1 MKRNAHILVHKASS
15 LLLSILMLL
24 SNMAPAVAYA
34 IEDRTKYSEDEY
46 FEYELTENGYK
57 IKGLKE
63 ETRNLLVENDF
74 TLTIP
79 ESHNDIPVIG
89 LGKNSLQNEKIK
101 KLNLPNTIKEIDDF
115 AIYKDEKGDG
125 LEEINIYPEQRDE
138 ETGEV
143 IEQRINIER
152 MGEKAIENQD
162 LKDLPFNVIILEESS
177 LKNNNFT
184 KLDLSD
190 TEIIRKDSLTQ
201 EGELN
206 LIVNKYSEIEQPF
219 YNEEKTNI
227 EYIEKEFN
235 KKATDDI
242 DVDYLAIRQRALNS
256 ESNKKEEDKTE
267 ENNEDSEESHHDE
280 KKPEESYDN
289 KEEQGKTKDSRD
301 YKVIEGKRTLDEILE
316 DTGLEEPQEINKRE
330 YRSIRNKHKIPDR
343 LSLNILNM
351 AYASEDNPVD
361 KDDVRIENIVSKWI
375 LGEEDGNRYYG
386 EGTQTY
392 KWHEERE
399 GYVRTVTDIALSG
412 QKDHDVGTIQIT
424 VPKYLFKDRNGE
436 KTGKTTLGV
445 SHVSD
450 RKGTFAY
457 LDAGDNYTL
466 INIKPLPAATNVSFE
481 MTYRELEPHMI
492 KDYEKTGYK
501 SDIFQAKVEVL
512 TKRGEPVSQVGNE
525 LQAQIDTRAYI
536 ETPNKQP
543 QKIYDGEYP
552 DSWPQDLKPEN
563 PEDYIFIGWKTYA
576 VNRGSQPFKVDLVD
590 NAHTS
595 DYTTGAKILGI
606 RRDSDMTMVGSG
618 DEKVEVKKI
627 YPEDKD
633 KETDFMMPGRNF
645 YTTVYTAY
653 PKSNFFDDN
662 GKPLRDKY
670 MVENDVTYTLT
681 SVDDEE
687 VTEVTARGEAEFFP
701 KEFPTPAPFYN
712 IRKEGDGPKTR
723 KYNGK
728 KIGEYEEALNDL
740 NRGKDTN
747 VSYDIKPTVL
757 GEKFTKPDDVKP
769 FGIRA
774 YGRKDYTSV
783 LTDDKVIFDGMT
795 LEKDDY
801 QFNSITVSDLTLFR
815 YTRQFDEWWGYR
827 LSNNAFIGDSKINP
841 DEWAYTT
848 TSSPRKPVE
857 AIVKDQ
863 DGKEVAKI
871 TYNGEIN
878 VKALGEGK
886 VDNKKIIFPEN
897 TTSYSIETTSRESGY
912 RWHIKPEV
920 KIKATDRVVKHT
932 KQKFD
937 PESDEDIYQNAKS
950 SLFVDNTA
958 NLTLKEDKNVKVED
972 TGRNELFGEYY
983 SEAYPEGHFMMFKW
997 GDGEEITLPDDSK
1010 ENLAQYLD
1018 KTTNSGK
1025 KMYKGI
1031 YPHHLNKLQ
1040 RGEETEVY
1048 YQLETDAFGMPWTFD
1063 AKVNQEFK
1071 KNNPDRKEDFV
1082 DEAFN
1087 QKSYTVTSRDDE
1099 VFFDKDRHLT
1109 EEDFEFTKIRLKD
1122 ATIWDYKKF
1131 EEAGYGLRE
1140 SNQTRFN
1147 GVIRGGY
1154 IAKGDYGYVVN
1165 DDIEKR
1171 PTFEIYGKED
1181 NDSKYTKYGEIKFTS
1196 KDTYDIK
1203 AENGATNDD
1212 TFLYFPKNTTA
1223 YKVVATTKLDGLRW
1237 AQEPH
1242 VKLKQSDYNKELVK
1256 GLFEKSDAPFT
1267 QLKNRGHL
1275 DLVLNE
1281 AESKDVVNPIGVDEL
1296 RGISYKETPPG
1307 NHFAIEKEGFGQY
1320 SMFLNR
1326 IMNNDKNAEISY
1338 KVRNRGFGMPY
1349 TYDED
1354 KDILDPKSFNQIPY
1368 TMESRDF
1375 FVSFRNEELNKDDFA
1390 FTGVKFKQPTIYDY
1404 VQYTED
1410 TQGYYEGR
1418 GDKDWA
1424 YFQHLGGD
1432 LRHTSDRR
1440 NDYIRRGQFGYK
1452 EINEYNKL
1460 EDFEVWAASDDE
1472 NYKKYGTVSFKTGK
1486 PVVNPENGATA
1497 TENKDEIRFP
1507 EEDNITN
1514 YKVIAKTKIAGLKW
1528 THEPKVRIKN
1538 SEKISKAIDKLYEES
1553 TVPEVDVENKVD
1565 LNVKLGKEETN
1576 YFINEDKG
1584 FDRLDGMVYGTSTY
1598 KDLKYNN
1605 DPANQVIHLDYF
1617 LTTKI
1622 QTNIQT
1628 KEDLDYAIKNGGFVP
1643 ETKAVFY
1650 DLLPKE
1656 VKADLS
1662 SIQTTEGDV
1671 VTHAEVKE
1679 NYRDSGR
1686 DLLVVE
1692 VKRTPKYKMESESNS
1707 ITGQKGLMDM
1717 PSIRFKANYTWS
1729 SVFDLGRFLDNH
1741 SIYRSNNPNFG
1752 NMKGFRAENNDPNGE
1767 NNDLTKLAFTNRDG
1781 SVDEETKKILK
1792 DLDVNTPNVK
1802 GKGNSYLYAHSGNN
1816 LIVDVSSS
1824 ASLEKTVD
1832 ATGTGVFD
1840 SGTEEDREQNVYE
1853 RQKYVYKKS
1862 LKANS
1867 ESKVTNLIFF
1877 DKLEGYEP
1885 TADKIDHKDVQW
1897 KGTFLGVDTKQ
1908 LEDRGV
1914 DPVLYY
1920 STRKDIVVDN
1930 TRDRS
1935 MNDISNKEIWT
1946 KWEDRPADLNK
1957 RDITA
1962 IALDARNKTDGKEF
1976 VLEEGESF
1984 SYYVHMLAPDL
1995 SEDKADNGK
2004 PYTKDDQE
2012 EKEEWYDKLRKPI
2025 DRDLKKVKVLTGLN
2039 SKGEPVYDELVFE
2052 NIIYES
2058 EEGLAGGAHA
2068 YNNIVATLD
2077 SINVKSGVRSKNQ
2090 LIRHDYTKVG
2100 LKPHRLQIEKQWDDD
2115 NNRDGIRPEVINVT
2129 IKANGKEWKKV
2140 QLKKEDDW
2148 KLSLLAPY
2156 GDNEGKEITYTFE
2169 EEVSE
2174 GYKFQIKE
2182 NKPNKEGREVKLE
2195 NYHEPEKVEISINKT
2210 WTDREEQDEAD
2221 RPEEVEVVVYDKET
2235 KEEIDRATVNVD
2247 ENGDWKHTFINLPKY
2262 KDEGKEITYE
2272 VKEANVV
2279 DYIST
2284 VEDEEFKDNKKTVKI
2299 NNRFYPYGDLV
2310 VSKNV
2315 ENASQLAI
2323 DENEFKFTLNITKD
2337 KEEKSD
2343 RFVGDYKAQ
2352 KYDFEGNKVGQEI
2365 TVTDGSEFTLRN
2377 NEKMVIKDIDSRFE
2391 YKVTESETK
2400 AFTATS
2406 GNTLTG
2412 RINPAKESEADF
2424 LNRYETE
2431 GQAVLNL
2438 KKTLDGRD
2446 LKGYDF
2452 RFKLYETTD
2461 GKRTEVFKNPVANDR
2476 NGNIRFTLN
2485 YDPKDLGTDKN
2496 GLLNR
2501 EVVKTYEVEEIDEG
2515 KNDKD
2520 KYGFFYDKKKIF
2532 VKVTLTDDGHGNIN
2546 TEVEYNKEGILNKDD
2561 TAFTFNNRY
2570 RADREYQLEAFKHVL
2585 DGIKIKKDQFE
2596 FTLKQVGVYSNKDFV
2611 KDDFKVGKTEGYKE
2625 KEKENVN
2632 FSTKNNGK
2640 IVSRASSNVDGKAVF
2655 DKYNGKPFVFNQY
2668 DIGKTFVFDIDE
2680 VDNSEKD
2687 DKVIFD
2693 KFTVRRYVS
2702 IYDGRLDKETNKG
2715 TLQIDESTEYIIDE
2729 SSVDKAKEGA
2739 KAIIEKYRRDDAESI
2754 IKKIDNAK
2762 SIEEVKKVLNETE
2775 GLFPLF
2781 SNKYKPGNIK
2791 VSKKVENGDPQNP
2804 GKEFKFR
2811 IKLKGEDSKV
2821 PDGSLE
2827 LKREVRHF
2835 LPPTG
2840 IDGKNNGSWILN
2852 NPKSEYTDDGFSID
2866 NLPKNNELITGE
2878 DDTGHFVGWNYGA
2891 NKDTPYT
2898 DDRIVKFYGE
2908 MTPEQL
2914 KPSEAKKEQ
2923 NLNTY
2928 LQGLVKDG
2936 ISFNN
2941 NTNWLVYNDN
2951 GIEKLVSKKPIKY
2964 GTAWNSLYNAGVVFG
2979 EDGVKDLIKADFTNS
2994 NYSSSPSLNDK
3005 GKGKGTP
3012 KTNYKPQYVNI
3023 NGKTYI
3029 VRLMRAYNE
3038 NAKINDN
3045 KSWGDWNSN
3054 TSKSYAK
3061 GSEWNRLIL
3070 PLIGVDGNEDTVS
3083 NWNDWNKS
3091 PYGRYGSN
3099 TKGFMETNMPT
3110 LANYSWW
3117 KDFGGNTKLSNNMNE
3132 PYYGV
3137 YRWTQETG
3145 YDGAKWRA
3153 CRGGNT
3159 ADVGAASSISNNPGY
3174 GSSSRGWLAV
3184 LEEVKNSPSK
3194 PQASK
3199 ATGTTLAQNVNNL
3212 LKRDQLQKT
3221 SNRQLAQSK
3230 TSNIQKRNL
3239 VKAMASDGA
3248 YAKSEKSPKSKI
3260 FNIIPKSYAQESE
3273 NGTKKSES
3281 TISTGAPVWE
3291 VDSSDTENLTILF
3304 RNEKPVLKISF
3315 DANGGQGSMIDIEY
3329 DNNIPEGSDVKFYKP
3344 NYRFKEWK
3352 YYYNGKEITK
3362 EELNN
3367 LSKPNKVV
3375 AKAQWEK
3382 RNLIVNFQDGVG
3394 YFTLL
3399 AGEDGKFENLP
3410 ANMDYEIEE
3419 LTDEEWYNENPKY
3432 KDLSEAKKQK
3442 LISSDAGWTLT
3453 NVDNNKGK
3461 VKSDETVDVT
3471 FENNFEAGKTKVNI
3485 EGLKTLND
3493 KTIDTEGYSFS
3504 LYESDEGLKKA
3515 DKLQTTTSDENGRFK
3530 FDDIT
3535 YNLEELNLNENQN
3548 KKSFFYLVEENNTKK
3563 EGIVYNDNSYHIRVD
3578 VYRVE
3583 ENGQALLKAKV
3594 NYIDNTDGQLVINNT
3609 TEKTNLTIKK
3619 DFKDKESREV
3629 GQDKEFTVQVRLSD
3643 RVNPEV
3649 LKLNKDNNFSATI
3662 DNLELGTTYEV
3673 IETNMPGGF
3682 KQSDS
3687 TNAKGTT
3694 KNGTNE
3700 VVIENQYSPKGII
3713 EITANKELIGRKL
3726 QDSEFKFQLFENGKA
3741 ISDVVTNTS
3750 DGKTP
3755 EPNKVTF
3762 EVSVDKV
3769 GTRNFEI
3776 REVSQDD
3783 KTVNY
3788 DKPVKVTVEVTDD
3801 GTGNLIASKVEYEG
3815 NRDTFTN
3822 TLKPGNLQ
3830 ITKTVTNLL
3839 NTDQR
3844 FTVKVKFFDKEDK
3857 ELTKAYKY
3865 TSNKTDNEQEI
3876 SSGQTLSLGA
3886 DETITIQNLPA
3897 GTRYEVEEVNIPDK
3911 FERTSQEIKGGT
3923 IELDKTA
3930 EVQITNK
3937 YDSEGQFYLR
3947 GRKELTGKEL
3957 QDKEFSFVLLE
3968 IKPKGQGYRPDE
3980 IKYFTNDKDGNI
3992 EIGPVSITR
4001 DELVMGKD
4009 EDGKEILN
4017 TKKKYRV
4024 IETKSTYDET
4034 GKLIKSEDANIKYDT
4049 SSYEIEVDLAEE
4061 DGKIKVVN
4069 QTITKD
4075 GKEVQ
4080 EMVFKNEY
4088 IEEKLTSI
4096 KIGKKVINEK
4106 DNIEDAPK
4114 FGIRVKLTDPDGKE
4128 TVVRLDLANGEEHTI
4143 KSLRSGTQYE
4153 IEEISMDDTYRQ
4165 RGITAIEVEDE
4176 TQSVF
4181 TTTEGRELTNGVV
4194 KGTVNEQQVHIKVEN
4209 ERKPQRVQ
4217 LSAEKLLNGK
4227 VTSKQFKFTLTEE
4240 GSDTPLQTV
4249 KNERKL
4255 IDFDEIIYENG
4266 LENSK
4271 TYYIEEK
4278 TSDIPDGIIYDKRK
4292 FKAVVSVKE
4301 DSDELEVKYYEQD
4314 DNGGYKD
4321 IEKVVFENKLSNLR
4335 PTGKAE
4341 LIFICLGLLLLVVT
4355 TTAYTQA
4362 NKKERA

>member
-24 SNMAPAVAYA
+24 SNMAPVVAYA
-34 IEDRTKYSEDEY
+34 IEDRAKYSEDEY
-46 FEYELTENGYK
+46 FEYELTESGYK
-57 IKGLKE
+57 IKKLKE
-63 ETRNLLVENDF
+63 KARSLLVENDF

-79 ESHNDIPVIG
+79 ESHEDIPVIG

-115 AIYKDEKGDG
+115 ALYKDEKGDG
-125 LEEINIYPEQRDE
+125 LEEINIYPEIRDK
-138 ETGEV
+138 ETDEV
-143 IEQRINIER
+143 IKQKINIER
-152 MGEKAIENQD
+152 LGEKAIENQD
-162 LKDLPFNVIILEESS
+162 LKELPFDVRILEESS

-184 KLDLSD
+184 NIDLSN

-201 EGELN
+201 EEELN
-206 LIVNKYSEIEQPF
+206 LIVNKYSDIEQPF
-219 YNEEKTNI
+219 YNKEKTKV

-235 KKATDDI
+235 KKETNKEDI
-242 DVDYLAIRQRALNS
+242 NYLAIRQKVLNGKN
-256 ESNKKEEDKTE
+256 NKKKDNTE
-267 ENNEDSEESHHDE
+267 ENDEDSEESHH
-280 KKPEESYDN
+280 EEEPD
-289 KEEQGKTKDSRD
+289 KTKETKN

-316 DTGLEEPQEINKRE
+316 EAGLEEPQEINKRE
-330 YRSIRNKHKIPDR
+330 YRSIRNKHKAPDR

-361 KDDVRIENIVSKWI
+361 KDDVRIENITSKWI
-375 LGEEDGNRYYG
+375 LGEEDGNRHYG
-386 EGTQTY
+386 EGLQTY

-412 QKDHDVGTIQIT
+412 QKDHDIGAIQIT
-424 VPKYLFKDRNGE
+424 VPKYLFKDRDG
-436 KTGKTTLGV
+436 KITGRTTLGV
-445 SHVSD
+445 SHISD

-457 LDAGDNYTL
+457 LDAGDNYQL

-512 TKRGEPVSQVGNE
+512 TKKGETVSQVGNE

-543 QKIYDGEYP
+543 QKICDGEYP
-552 DSWPQDLKPEN
+552 NNWPEELKPES

-595 DYTTGAKILGI
+595 DYTKGAKILGI
-606 RRDSDMTMVGSG
+606 RRDSDMTMVGNG
-618 DEKVEVKKI
+618 DERVEVEKV
-627 YPEDKD
+627 YPEDKN
-633 KETDFMMPGRNF
+633 KETDFIMPGRNF

-670 MVENDVTYTLT
+670 MVQNDVTYTLT
-681 SVDDEE
+681 SVDDGE

-712 IRKEGDGPKTR
+712 IRKEGDGSKTR

-728 KIGEYEEALNDL
+728 RIGEYEEALNDL
-740 NRGKDTN
+740 NRGRDTN
-747 VSYDIKPTVL
+747 VSYSISPTL
-757 GEKFTKPDDVKP
+757 IGEKFTKPDNVKP

-783 LTDDKVIFDGMT
+783 LTDDKVVFDGMK
-795 LEKDDY
+795 LEKEDY
-801 QFNSITVSDLTLFR
+801 QFNSITVRDITLFR
-815 YTRQFDEWWGYR
+815 YTRQFNEWWGYR
-827 LSNNAFIGDSKINP
+827 LSNNAFIGDSRISA

-848 TSSPRKPVE
+848 TSNPRKPVE

-863 DGKEVAKI
+863 NGKEVAKI
-871 TYNGEIN
+871 TYNGRIDI
-878 VKALGEGK
+878 KPLGQGK
-886 VDNKKIIFPEN
+886 VENNKIIFPEN

-912 RWHIKPEV
+912 RWYIDPEV

-937 PESDEDIYQNAKS
+937 PESNEDIYQNAKS

-958 NLTLKEDKNVKVED
+958 NLTLKEDKDVKVED
-972 TGRNELFGEYY
+972 TGRDELFGEYY

-997 GDGEEITLPDDSK
+997 GDGEIIDLPDGSK
-1010 ENLAQYLD
+1010 ENLAQYLE

-1031 YPHHLNKLQ
+1031 YPHHLNKLK
-1040 RGEETEVY
+1040 RGEEVETY
-1048 YQLETDAFGMPWTFD
+1048 YQLETDAFGMPWTYD

-1071 KNNPDRKEDFV
+1071 KNNSDRKENFV

-1087 QKSYTVTSRDDE
+1087 QKTYTVTSRDDE

-1109 EEDFEFTKIRLKD
+1109 DEDFEFTKIRLKD

-1131 EEAGYGLRE
+1131 EESGYGLRE

-1165 DDIEKR
+1165 EDINKR
-1171 PTFEIYGKED
+1171 PTFEIYGKGD
-1181 NDSKYTKYGEIKFTS
+1181 NDKDYTKYGEIKFTS

-1242 VKLKQSDYNKELVK
+1242 VKLKQSGYNKELVK
-1256 GLFEKSDAPFT
+1256 SLFEKSDAPFT

-1281 AESKDVVNPIGVDEL
+1281 TNSKDVVNPIGIDEL

-1307 NHFAIEKEGFGQY
+1307 NHFAIEKEGFGHY

-1354 KDILDPKSFNQIPY
+1354 KDILDSKSFNQVPY

-1390 FTGVKFKQPTIYDY
+1390 FTGVKFEQPTIYDY

-1432 LRHTSDRR
+1432 LRHTNDRR

-1452 EINEYNKL
+1452 VTKDYKKL

-1576 YFINEDKG
+1576 HFINEDKG

-1605 DPANQVIHLDYF
+1605 DTVNQVVHLDYF

-1662 SIQTTEGDV
+1662 SIQTTGGDV
-1671 VTHAEVKE
+1671 VTHAEIKE
-1679 NYRDSGR
+1679 NYRNSGR

-1692 VKRTPKYKMESESNS
+1692 VKRTPKYRMESERDS
-1707 ITGQKGLMDM
+1707 ITGQRGLMDM

-1741 SIYRSNNPNFG
+1741 SVYRSNNPNFG
-1752 NMKGFRAENNDPNGE
+1752 NMKGFRAEDNDPNGA
-1767 NNDLTKLAFTNRDG
+1767 NNDLTRLAFTNRDG

-1792 DLDVNTPNVK
+1792 DLDVDTPNVK
-1802 GKGNSYLYAHSGNN
+1802 GEGNSYLYAHSGNN

-1897 KGTFLGVDTKQ
+1897 TGTFLGVDTKQ
-1908 LEDRGV
+1908 LEDKGV
-1914 DPVLYY
+1914 NPVLYY

-1946 KWEDRPADLNK
+1946 KWEDRPADLDK

-1962 IALDARNKTDGKEF
+1962 IALDARKKTDGKDF
-1976 VLEEGESF
+1976 VLEEGQSF
-1984 SYYVHMLAPDL
+1984 SYYVHMLAPNL

-2012 EKEEWYDKLRKPI
+2012 EKEEWFDKLRKPI

-2039 SKGEPVYDELVFE
+2039 SKGEPVYEELVFE

-2058 EEGLAGGAHA
+2058 EEGLNGGAHA

-2100 LKPHRLQIEKQWDDD
+2100 LKPHILKIEKQWDDD
-2115 NNRDGIRPEVINVT
+2115 NNRDGIRPDVINVT

-2156 GDNEGKEITYTFE
+2156 GDNEGKEIAYTFE
-2169 EEVSE
+2169 EEVPE
-2174 GYKFQIKE
+2174 GYEFQVKE

-2195 NYHEPEKVEISINKT
+2195 NHHEPEKVEIGINKT
-2210 WTDREEQDEAD
+2210 WTDREEQDEEN
-2221 RPEEVEVVVYDKET
+2221 RPEKIEVVLFDKET
-2235 KEEIDRATVNVD
+2235 KEEVDRATVKVD
-2247 ENGDWKHTFINLPKY
+2247 KNGDWKHTFTNLPKY

-2284 VEDEEFKDNKKTVKI
+2284 VEDEKFKDNKKTVKI

-2310 VSKNV
+2310 VSKKI
-2315 ENASQLAI
+2315 ENGSQLAI
-2323 DENEFKFTLNITKD
+2323 DENEFKFTLNIMKD

-2343 RFVGDYKAQ
+2343 RFIGDYKAQ
-2352 KYDFEGNKVGQEI
+2352 KYNFEGNKVGQEI
-2365 TVTDGSEFTLRN
+2365 TVTDGSEFTLKN

-2391 YKVTESETK
+2391 YKVTETETK
-2400 AFTATS
+2400 AFTAVG

-2412 RINPAKESEADF
+2412 RINPSKESDADF

-2452 RFKLYETTD
+2452 RFKLYETTNE
-2461 GKRTEVFKNPVANDR
+2461 KRTEVFKNSIANDR
-2476 NGNIRFTLN
+2476 NGNIRFTLK
-2485 YDPKDLGTDKN
+2485 YDSKDLGTDKN
-2496 GLLNR
+2496 GLLNGK
-2501 EVVKTYEVEEIDEG
+2501 VVKTYEVEEVDEG

-2532 VKVTLTDDGHGNIN
+2532 VKVTLTDDGHGDIN
-2546 TEVEYNKEGILNKDD
+2546 TEVEYNKEGLFNKDD
-2561 TAFTFNNRY
+2561 TAFTFNNKY

-2585 DGIKIKKDQFE
+2585 DGIKIKENQFK
-2596 FTLKQVGVYSNKDFV
+2596 FTLKQVGIYSNKDFV

-2625 KEKENVN
+2625 KEEEKVN
-2632 FSTKNNGK
+2632 FSSENNSK
-2640 IVSRASSNVDGKAVF
+2640 IVSRTYSNVDGKAVF
-2655 DKYNGKPFVFNQY
+2655 DKYNGKPFTFNQY
-2668 DIGKTFVFDIDE
+2668 DIGKTFVFDINE
-2680 VDNSEKD
+2680 VDNSKED
-2687 DKVIFD
+2687 DRVIFD

-2702 IYDGRLDKETNKG
+2702 IYDGGFDEETKKG

-2729 SSVDKAKEGA
+2729 SSLDKAKADA
-2739 KAIIEKYRRDDAESI
+2739 KKIVEKYRREDSQDI
-2754 IKKIDNAK
+2754 IKKIYDAE
-2762 SIEEVKKVLNETE
+2762 SVEDVKKALKETE

-2781 SNKYKPGNIK
+2781 VNEYKQGRIE
-2791 VSKKVENGDPQNP
+2791 VSKNVTKGDPNNH

-2811 IKLKGEDSKV
+2811 IKLKGEDSKI

-2827 LKREVRHF
+2827 MKREVRHF
-2835 LPPTG
+2835 RPAAGWKLN
-2840 IDGKNNGSWILN
+2840 DGS
-2852 NPKSEYTDDGFSID
+2852 SEFTDDGFSID
-2866 NLPKNNELITGE
+2866 GINQPDGIDPVLTGE
-2878 DDTGHFVGWNYGA
+2878 DEIGHFVGWDYGK

-2898 DDRIVKFYGE
+2898 GSRIIKFYGE
-2908 MTPEQL
+2908 
-2914 KPSEAKKEQ
+2914 KKVSDFKVAEAKEGQ
-2923 NLNTY
+2923 NLNQY
-2928 LQGLVKDG
+2928 LQSLLSDG
-2936 ISFNN
+2936 FNLRDQMGSN
-2941 NTNWLVYNDN
+2941 LTNQIDWLVFNDN
-2951 GIEKLVSKKPIKY
+2951 GVEKLVPKKSLKY
-2964 GTAWNSLYNAGVVFG
+2964 GMSWNNIDAAGLMDGSKTVTVDGKIYKIRLMKAYNDTVDIRKGGFDKNF
-2979 EDGVKDLIKADFTNS
+2979 EDG
-2994 NYSSSPSLNDK
+2994 SS
-3005 GKGKGTP
+3005 
-3012 KTNYKPQYVNI
+3012 
-3023 NGKTYI
+3023 
-3029 VRLMRAYNE
+3029 E
-3038 NAKINDN
+3038 
-3045 KSWGDWNSN
+3045 
-3054 TSKSYAK
+3054 K
-3061 GSEWNRLIL
+3061 GSEWNRMIL
-3070 PLIGVDGNEDTVS
+3070 PLIGIDGKEYDDS
-3083 NWNDWNKS
+3083 Y
-3091 PYGRYGSN
+3091 PYSKFGRFGYW
-3099 TKGFMETNMPT
+3099 TKKFVEENMPV
-3110 LANYSWW
+3110 LANYTWYE
-3117 KDFGGNTKLSNNMNE
+3117 DFGGNVG
-3132 PYYGV
+3132 GV
-3137 YRWTQETG
+3137 YRWMQNLS
-3145 YDGAKWRA
+3145 RF
-3153 CRGGNT
+3153 
-3159 ADVGAASSISNNPGY
+3159 
-3174 GSSSRGWLAV
+3174 GSSSGAVRGHNFGNYGAAESSDQPLDKLWDYFGWQPV
-3184 LEEVKNSPSK
+3184 LEAVNRDPSNTPKVTNKQAKNHNFK
-3194 PQASK
+3194 N
-3199 ATGTTLAQNVNNL
+3199 TLL
-3212 LKRDQLQKT
+3212 RK
-3221 SNRQLAQSK
+3221 
-3230 TSNIQKRNL
+3230 
-3239 VKAMASDGA
+3239 A
-3248 YAKSEKSPKSKI
+3248 YAD
-3260 FNIIPKSYAQESE
+3260 ESG
-3273 NGTKKSES
+3273 NVTQKSES
-3281 TISTGAPVWE
+3281 TISKGDPVWE

-3304 RNEKPVLKISF
+3304 RNERSVLKISF

-3344 NYRFKEWK
+3344 NYRFTGWK
-3352 YYYNGKEITK
+3352 YEYNGKEVSR
-3362 EELNN
+3362 EELDTIP
-3367 LSKPNKVV
+3367 KPNRVV

-3382 RNLIVNFQDGVG
+3382 RDLTVNFQNGVG

-3419 LTDEEWYNENPKY
+3419 LTDEEWYNENPAY
-3432 KDLSEAKKQK
+3432 KDLSKEEKQK

-3461 VKSDETVDVT
+3461 VKSDGTVDVT

-3485 EGLKTLND
+3485 EGLKTLNN
-3493 KTIDTEGYSFS
+3493 KTTDTEGYSFS
-3504 LYESDEGLKKA
+3504 LYESDESLKKA
-3515 DKLQTTTSDENGRFK
+3515 NKLQTTTSDENGRFK

-3535 YNLEELNLNENQN
+3535 YNLEELNLGKNQN
-3548 KKSFFYLVEENNTKK
+3548 MKSFYYRVLENDTGK
-3563 EGIVYNDNSYHIRVD
+3563 EGIEYNQNFHDIRVD

-3583 ENGQALLKAKV
+3583 ENGQVLLQAKV
-3594 NYIDNTDGQLVINNT
+3594 NYLDNTDGQLVINNT

-3619 DFKDKESREV
+3619 DFKDEESRKV
-3629 GQDKEFTVQVRLSD
+3629 GQDKEYTVQVRLSD
-3643 RVNPEV
+3643 RVNLEV
-3649 LKLNKDNNFSATI
+3649 LKLNKDNNFTATI
-3662 DNLELGTTYEV
+3662 ENLELGTTYEV
-3673 IETNMPGGF
+3673 IETDIPGGF
-3682 KQSDS
+3682 KQSNS
-3687 TNAKGTT
+3687 TNANGTT
-3694 KNGTNE
+3694 KSGTNE
-3700 VVIENQYSPKGII
+3700 VIIENQYVPKGII
-3713 EITANKELIGRKL
+3713 ELTANKELTGRKL
-3726 QDSEFKFQLFENGKA
+3726 QDGEFKFQLFENGKA

-3750 DGKTP
+3750 DGETP

-3762 EVSVDKV
+3762 EVPVDKV

-3776 REVSQDD
+3776 REVNQDD

-3788 DKPVKVTVEVTDD
+3788 DKPVKVTVDVKDD
-3801 GTGNLIASKVEYEG
+3801 GTGNLIASKVEYED
-3815 NRDTFTN
+3815 NRNTFTN

-3830 ITKTVTNLL
+3830 ITKTVSNLL

-3865 TSNKTDNEQEI
+3865 TSNKTQNEQKI
-3876 SSGQTLSLGA
+3876 SSGQTLSLGV

-3911 FERTSQEIKGGT
+3911 FQRTSQEIEGGT

-3947 GRKELTGKEL
+3947 GRKELIGKEL
-3957 QDKEFSFVLLE
+3957 QDKEFSFALLE
-3968 IKPKGQGYRPDE
+3968 VKPKGQGYRPDE
-3980 IKYFTNDKDGNI
+3980 IKYFTNNKDGNI
-3992 EIGPVSITR
+3992 EIGPVSITK

-4024 IETKSTYDET
+4024 IETKSTYDKN
-4034 GKLIKSEDANIKYDT
+4034 GKLIKSEDANIKYDN
-4049 SSYEIEVDLAEE
+4049 SSYEVEVELAEE
-4061 DGKIKVVN
+4061 NGKIKVVN
-4069 QTITKD
+4069 QAITKD

-4096 KIGKKVINEK
+4096 KIGKKVVNEK
-4106 DNIEDAPK
+4106 ENIEEAPK
-4114 FGIRVKLTDPDGKE
+4114 FGIRVKLIDPDGKE

-4143 KSLRSGTQYE
+4143 KSLRPGTQYE
-4153 IEEISMDDTYRQ
+4153 IEEISMDDAYRQ
-4165 RGITAIEVEDE
+4165 RGITAIETEDE
-4176 TQSVF
+4176 SQSVF
-4181 TTTEGRELTNGVV
+4181 TTTEDRELTNGVV
-4194 KGTVNEQQVHIKVEN
+4194 KGTVNNQQVHVKVEN

-4217 LSAEKLLNGK
+4217 LTAEKLLNGK
-4227 VTSKQFKFTLTEE
+4227 VTSKQFEFTLTEE

-4292 FKAVVSVKE
+4292 FKAVVSKKE
-4301 DSDELEVKYYEQD
+4301 DSDVLEVKYYEQD
-4314 DNGGYKD
+4314 DNGKYKE

-4335 PTGKAE
+4335 PTGKVR
-4341 LIFICLGLLLLVVT
+4341 LIFIGLGLLLLVVVVA
-4355 TTAYTQA
+4355 TAYTQA

>member
-1 MKRNAHILVHKASS
+1 MRKHILLHKASAFMLS
-15 LLLSILMLL
+15 LMMIL

-34 IEDRTKYSEDEY
+34 MEEDSRDDFY
-46 FEYELTENGYK
+46 EYELTKDGYK
-57 IKGLKE
+57 VSKLTDKGRDRLTE
-63 ETRNLLVENDF
+63 DNNELVLPDV
-74 TLTIP
+74 
-79 ESHNDIPVIG
+79 HNGIPVIG
-89 LGKNSLQNEKIK
+89 TKKNAFKDENIKKLFIPSTYKDIERSSFENAGIEKIEVYPSDESLILDSTGVNSFKGNHIEELPFVVRKIKDGSFKGNNLKETDLSYTEEFGKNSFTN
-101 KLNLPNTIKEIDDF
+101 NKEI
-115 AIYKDEKGDG
+115 K
-125 LEEINIYPEQRDE
+125 P
-138 ETGEV
+138 
-143 IEQRINIER
+143 
-152 MGEKAIENQD
+152 
-162 LKDLPFNVIILEESS
+162 
-177 LKNNNFT
+177 
-184 KLDLSD
+184 
-190 TEIIRKDSLTQ
+190 
-201 EGELN
+201 
-206 LIVNKYSEIEQPF
+206 IVNKYAEMAEEAFDEETEISYTEVDFLDRQ
-219 YNEEKTNI
+219 EEDN
-227 EYIEKEFN
+227 
-235 KKATDDI
+235 
-242 DVDYLAIRQRALNS
+242 VDYLRQRENLL
-256 ESNKKEEDKTE
+256 KTE
-267 ENNEDSEESHHDE
+267 REVKTKENE
-280 KKPEESYDN
+280 
-289 KEEQGKTKDSRD
+289 EEQEEEKEDNDNYEVVDK
-301 YKVIEGKRTLDEILE
+301 KKTLDEILE
-316 DTGLEEPQEINKRE
+316 ESGLEEPKELNKKE
-330 YRSIRNKHKIPDR
+330 YKMLRDKHQAPDR
-343 LSLNILNM
+343 LSFNLIKT
-351 AYASEDNPVD
+351 AYADEQDNPVD

-375 LGEEDGNRYYG
+375 LGEEDGNRHYG
-386 EGTQTY
+386 EGLQTY

-412 QKDHDVGTIQIT
+412 QKDHDIGTVQIT

-436 KTGKTTLGV
+436 TTGKTTLGV
-445 SHVSD
+445 SHISD

-457 LDAGDNYTL
+457 LDAGDNYQL
-466 INIKPLPAATNVSFE
+466 INIKPLPAASNVSFE

-492 KDYEKTGYK
+492 KDMVTGYK

-512 TKRGEPVSQVGNE
+512 TKKGEPVSQVGNE

-536 ETPNKQP
+536 ESPNKQP

-552 DSWPQDLKPEN
+552 NDWPEELKPEN

-595 DYTTGAKILGI
+595 DYTKGAKILGI
-606 RRDSDMTMVGSG
+606 RRDSDMTMVGKG
-618 DEKVEVKKI
+618 DERVEVKKI
-627 YPEDKD
+627 YPEDKN
-633 KETDFMMPGRNF
+633 KETDFVKSGRNF
-645 YTTVYTAY
+645 YATVYTAY

-681 SVDDEE
+681 SVDDKE
-687 VTEVTARGEAEFFP
+687 VTEVTARGEVEFLP

-712 IRKEGDGPKTR
+712 IKKEGDGPKTR
-723 KYNGK
+723 KYKGK
-728 KIGEYEEALNDL
+728 NIGEYEEALNNL
-740 NRGKDTN
+740 NRGKDTD
-747 VSYDIKPTVL
+747 VSYDIRPTVL

-783 LTDDKVIFDGMT
+783 LTDDKVVFDGMK

-801 QFNSITVSDLTLFR
+801 QFNSITVNDITLFR

-827 LSNNAFIGDSKINP
+827 LSNNAFIGDSRINP

-848 TSSPRKPVE
+848 TSNPRKPVE

-871 TYNGEIN
+871 TYNGEIS
-878 VKALGEGK
+878 VKALGKGK
-886 VDNKKIIFPEN
+886 VENRKIIFPEN

-937 PESDEDIYQNAKS
+937 PESDEDIYKNAKS

-958 NLTLKEDKNVKVED
+958 NLTLKEDKDVKVED

-997 GDGEEITLPDDSK
+997 GDGEEITLPDGSK
-1010 ENLAQYLD
+1010 ENLAKYLD

-1048 YQLETDAFGMPWTFD
+1048 YQLETDAFGMPWTYD

-1109 EEDFEFTKIRLKD
+1109 NEDFEFTKIRLKD

-1165 DDIEKR
+1165 EDINKR
-1171 PTFEIYGKED
+1171 PTFEIYGKGD
-1181 NDSKYTKYGEIKFTS
+1181 NDTEYTKYGEIKFTS
-1196 KDTYDIK
+1196 KDIYDIK

-1281 AESKDVVNPIGVDEL
+1281 ADSKDVVNPIGVDEL

-1307 NHFAIEKEGFGQY
+1307 NHFAIEKEGFGEDLRRVDPKSTRSKRYGQY

-1354 KDILDPKSFNQIPY
+1354 KDILDPKSFNQVPY

-1390 FTGVKFKQPTIYDY
+1390 FTGVKFEQPTIYDY

-1410 TQGYYEGR
+1410 TQGYYEGK

-1432 LRHTSDRR
+1432 LRNTNDRR

-1452 EINEYNKL
+1452 VTKDYKKL
-1460 EDFEVWAASDDE
+1460 EDFEIWAASDDE
-1472 NYKKYGTVSFKTGK
+1472 NYKKYGTVSFKTGE
-1486 PVVNPENGATA
+1486 PVVTPENGATA

-1576 YFINEDKG
+1576 HFINEDKG

-1605 DPANQVIHLDYF
+1605 DPVNQVIHLDYF

-1692 VKRTPKYKMESESNS
+1692 VKRTPKYRMESEKDS

-1752 NMKGFRAENNDPNGE
+1752 NMKGFRAENNDPNGN
-1767 NNDLTKLAFTNRDG
+1767 NNDLTRLAFTNRDG

-1792 DLDVNTPNVK
+1792 DLDVDTPNVK

-1824 ASLEKTVD
+1824 ASLQKTVD

-1908 LEDRGV
+1908 LEDKGV
-1914 DPVLYY
+1914 NPVLYY

-1946 KWEDRPADLNK
+1946 KWEDKPADLDK

-1962 IALDARNKTDGKEF
+1962 IALDARKKTNGEDF
-1976 VLEEGESF
+1976 VLEEGQSF
-1984 SYYVHMLAPDL
+1984 SYYVHMLAPNL

-2012 EKEEWYDKLRKPI
+2012 EKEEWYDKLRKPV
-2025 DRDLKKVKVLTGLN
+2025 DRDLKKVKVLTGVN

-2058 EEGLAGGAHA
+2058 EEGLNGGAHA

-2077 SINVKSGVRSKNQ
+2077 SINVNSGIRSKNQ

-2169 EEVSE
+2169 EEVPE

-2195 NYHEPEKVEISINKT
+2195 NYHEPEKVEIGINKT

-2221 RPEEVEVVVYDKET
+2221 RPEEVEVVLFDKET
-2235 KEEIDRATVNVD
+2235 KEEIDRATVKVD
-2247 ENGDWKHTFINLPKY
+2247 ENGDWKHTFTNLPKY

-2272 VKEANVV
+2272 IKEANVV

-2310 VSKNV
+2310 VSKKI
-2315 ENASQLAI
+2315 ENGSQLAI

-2352 KYDFEGNKVGQEI
+2352 KYDFEGNKVGKEI
-2365 TVTDGSEFTLRN
+2365 TVTDGSEFTLKN

-2391 YKVTESETK
+2391 YKITESETK

-2406 GNTLTG
+2406 GNILTG
-2412 RINPAKESEADF
+2412 RINPAKESDVDF

-2452 RFKLYETTD
+2452 RFKLFETTD
-2461 GKRTEVFKNPVANDR
+2461 GQRTEVFKNPVANDR
-2476 NGNIRFTLN
+2476 NGNIRFTLDYN
-2485 YDPKDLGTDKN
+2485 SKDLGTDKN
-2496 GLLNR
+2496 GLLNHQ
-2501 EVVKTYEVEEIDEG
+2501 VVKTYEVEEVDEE

-2532 VKVTLTDDGHGNIN
+2532 VKITLTDDGHGNIN
-2546 TEVEYNKEGILNKDD
+2546 TEVEYNKEGLFNKDD
-2561 TAFTFNNRY
+2561 TAFTFNNKY

-2585 DGIKIKKDQFE
+2585 DGIKIKENQFE
-2596 FTLKQVGVYSNKDFV
+2596 FTLKQVGVYSNKDFI
-2611 KDDFKVGKTEGYKE
+2611 KDDFKVGKTNEYEE

-2640 IVSRASSNVDGKAVF
+2640 IVSRAFSNVDGKAVF

-2680 VDNSEKD
+2680 VDNSKED
-2687 DKVIFD
+2687 DRVIFD

-2702 IYDGRLDKETNKG
+2702 VYDGGLDKETNKG

-2729 SSVDKAKEGA
+2729 SSLDKAKEGA

-2762 SIEEVKKVLNETE
+2762 SIEDVKKVLNETE

-2781 SNKYKPGNIK
+2781 SNKYKPGDIK

-2811 IKLKGEDSKV
+2811 IKLKSQDSKV

-2827 LKREVRHF
+2827 MKRQ
-2835 LPPTG
+2835 LPGYIPAPG
-2840 IDGKNNGSWILN
+2840 MKIKDGAKDTS
-2852 NPKSEYTDDGFSID
+2852 DGFEFDVKQENGVD
-2866 NLPKNNELITGE
+2866 NVEIGQ
-2878 DDTGHFVGWNYGA
+2878 DDKGHYVSWDYGL
-2891 NKDTPYT
+2891 TEGSPY
-2898 DDRIVKFYGE
+2898 DESRVVKFYGE
-2908 MTPEQL
+2908 LSPDKMKVTSIYQDD
-2914 KPSEAKKEQ
+2914 KEKNLDTNKNINEELQ
-2923 NLNTY
+2923 NLTP
-2928 LQGLVKDG
+2928 DG
-2936 ISFNN
+2936 KSFNDA
-2941 NTNWLVYNDN
+2941 TNWLVFNDN
-2951 GIEKLVSKKPIKY
+2951 GKEKLVSKKPLKY
-2964 GTAWNSLYNAGVVFG
+2964 GISWNQLYNAGVVFDK
-2979 EDGVKDLIKADFTNS
+2979 DGADNLDDADFTHS
-2994 NYSSSPSLNDK
+2994 NYNSSYSYLKLKDYNI
-3005 GKGKGTP
+3005 GKGTP
-3012 KTNYKPQYVNI
+3012 KTYKPTYVTLN
-3023 NGKTYI
+3023 NKKYI

-3038 NAKINDN
+3038 KVKINDN
-3045 KSWGDWNSN
+3045 KSWGSWDSN
-3054 TSKSYAK
+3054 TTKSYVK
-3061 GSEWNRLIL
+3061 GSEWNRLLL
-3070 PLIGVDGNEDTVS
+3070 PLIKD
-3083 NWNDWNKS
+3083 
-3091 PYGRYGSN
+3091 GRYGSN
-3099 TKGFMETNMPT
+3099 TEGFVEDNMPT
-3110 LANYSWW
+3110 LANYSWYE
-3117 KDFGGNTKLSNNMNE
+3117 DFGGSQNG
-3132 PYYGV
+3132 YH
-3137 YRWTQETG
+3137 RWMQETG
-3145 YDGAKWRA
+3145 YDGAKYRA
-3153 CRGGNT
+3153 SRGRNSSGY
-3159 ADVGAASSISNNPGY
+3159 AAASANGSNP
-3174 GSSSRGWLAV
+3174 SRDDSRRGWLPV
-3184 LEEVKNSPSK
+3184 LEEVKDDSVVDSTIKENVSV
-3194 PQASK
+3194 ASSEKTFMKK
-3199 ATGTTLAQNVNNL
+3199 AYAAEQEELQKSEAKLSDGTT
-3212 LKRDQLQKT
+3212 
-3221 SNRQLAQSK
+3221 
-3230 TSNIQKRNL
+3230 
-3239 VKAMASDGA
+3239 
-3248 YAKSEKSPKSKI
+3248 
-3260 FNIIPKSYAQESE
+3260 
-3273 NGTKKSES
+3273 
-3281 TISTGAPVWE
+3281 PVWE
-3291 VDSSDTENLTILF
+3291 VTSNSGDAVEITF
-3304 RNEKPVLKISF
+3304 RNEKNVLNIEF
-3315 DANGGQGSMIDIEY
+3315 DANGGQGSMKDLEY
-3329 DNNIPEGSDVKFYKP
+3329 DNNLPEGPEVKFYKP
-3344 NYRFKEWK
+3344 NYRFTGWK
-3352 YYYNGKEITK
+3352 FYTDNTKTK
-3362 EELNN
+3362 ELTKDQFPE
-3367 LSKPNKVV
+3367 KGKII
-3375 AKAQWEK
+3375 AEAQWEK
-3382 RNLIVNFQDGVG
+3382 RNLTVNFQNGVG

-3419 LTDEEWYNENPKY
+3419 LTDEQWYNENPAY
-3432 KDLSEAKKQK
+3432 KDLSEEEKQK

-3453 NVDNNKGK
+3453 NVENNKGK
-3461 VKSDETVDVT
+3461 VKSDETIETQFTND
-3471 FENNFEAGKTKVNI
+3471 FQAGKTKVNI
-3485 EGLKTLND
+3485 EGLKTLNN

-3504 LYESDEGLKKA
+3504 LYESDESLKKA
-3515 DKLQTTTSDENGRFK
+3515 NKLQTVTSDENGRFK
-3530 FDDIT
+3530 FEDIT
-3535 YNLEELNLNENQN
+3535 YNLEELNLGENQN
-3548 KKSFFYLVEENNTKK
+3548 MKSFYYRVLENDTGKQ
-3563 EGIVYNDNSYHIRVD
+3563 GIEYNQNFHDIRVD

-3583 ENGQALLKAKV
+3583 ENGQVLLQAKV
-3594 NYIDNTDGQLVINNT
+3594 NYLDNTDGQLVINNT

-3619 DFKDKESREV
+3619 DFKDEKSRKV
-3629 GQDKEFTVQVRLSD
+3629 GQDKEYTVQVRLSD

-3649 LKLNKDNNFSATI
+3649 LKLNKDNNFIATI
-3662 DNLELGTTYEV
+3662 ENLELGTTYEV
-3673 IETNMPGGF
+3673 IETDIPGGF

-3694 KNGTNE
+3694 KSGTNE
-3700 VVIENQYSPKGII
+3700 VVIENQYVPKGII
-3713 EITANKELIGRKL
+3713 ELTANKELTGRKL
-3726 QDSEFKFQLFENGKA
+3726 QDNEFKFQLFENGKA

-3750 DGKTP
+3750 DGETP

-3762 EVSVDKV
+3762 EVPVDKV

-3776 REVSQDD
+3776 REVNQDD

-3801 GTGNLIASKVEYEG
+3801 GTGNLIANKVEYED

-3844 FTVKVKFFDKEDK
+3844 FTVKVKFFDKKDK

-3865 TSNKTDNEQEI
+3865 TSNKTQNEQEI

-3911 FERTSQEIKGGT
+3911 FERTSQAVEGGT

-3957 QDKEFSFVLLE
+3957 EDKEFSFALLE
-3968 IKPKGQGYRPDE
+3968 VKPKGQGYRPDE

-4009 EDGKEILN
+4009 ENGKEILN

-4024 IETKSTYDET
+4024 IETKSTYDEN
-4034 GKLIKSEDANIKYDT
+4034 GKLIKSEDANIKYDN
-4049 SSYEIEVDLAEE
+4049 SSYEVEVELAEE
-4061 DGKIKVVN
+4061 NGKIKVVN

-4088 IEEKLTSI
+4088 IDEKLTSI
-4096 KIGKKVINEK
+4096 KIGKKIVNEK
-4106 DNIEDAPK
+4106 ENIEEAPK

-4143 KSLRSGTQYE
+4143 KSLRPGTQYE
-4153 IEEISMDDTYRQ
+4153 IEEISMDEAYRQ

-4176 TQSVF
+4176 NNTQSVF

-4217 LSAEKLLNGK
+4217 LRAEKLLDDE
-4227 VTSKQFKFTLTEE
+4227 VTDKQFEFTLTEE
-4240 GSDTPLQTV
+4240 GSDIPLQTV
-4249 KNERKL
+4249 KNKRKL
-4255 IDFDEIIYENG
+4255 IDFDEIVYEDG
-4266 LENSK
+4266 FKGPK
-4271 TYYIEEK
+4271 TYLIREVENYNN
-4278 TSDIPDGIIYDKRK
+4278 DVVYDRRT
-4292 FKAVVSVKE
+4292 FKAVVSEKE
-4301 DSDELEVKYYEQD
+4301 GSDELEVKYYDPDGKEV
-4314 DNGGYKD
+4314 
-4321 IEKVVFENKLSNLR
+4321 EVPVFENRTTNL
-4335 PTGKAE
+4335 PKTGRNVM
-4341 LIFICLGLLLLVVT
+4341 LIILLLILVSFVGK
-4355 TTAYTQA
+4355 YYL
-4362 NKKERA
+4362 NRKRA